1 MKKFIFAMMFC
12 LVAVCGVQAQEGAM
26 KFNGFTVE
34 YKGDNAQAKEA
45 AEALKA
51 VMPEVA
57 KKFGWVVGRE
67 YLMIDYNGGVTF
79 VSGENGAKKTEGQI
93 FAFDQNTDGMYLGA
107 SMEIN
112 KSNYDISANIHMQEG
127 QNTATFVFN
136 TQEVVNIVTVLVP
149 NAADDANLMKVYNT
163 LMQYPDIKLGM
174 SITADFAAM
183 M

>member
-1 MKKFIFAMMFC
+1 MKKLIFALMFT
-12 LVAVCGVQAQEGAM
+12 LAAFCGVQAQEGAM

-34 YKGDNAQAKEA
+34 YKGDNAQAKAA
-45 AEALKA
+45 AESLAA

-79 VSGENGAKKTEGQI
+79 VSGENGAKKTSGQI
-93 FAFDQNTDGMYLGA
+93 FAFDQNNDGMYIGA

-112 KSNYDISANIHMQEG
+112 KSNYDIGANIYLQEG

-136 TQEVVNIVTVLVP
+136 TQEVVNLVTTLIP
-149 NAADDANLMKVYNT
+149 NAAEDANLMKVYNT
-163 LMQYPDIKLGM
+163 LMQYPDLKLGM

>member
-1 MKKFIFAMMFC
+1 MKKLLFTLCLCFA
-12 LVAVCGVQAQEGAM
+12 AVCGVQAQENGM

-67 YLMIDYNGGVTF
+67 YVMIDYNGGVTF

-93 FAFDQNTDGMYLGA
+93 FAFDQNADGLYLGA

-112 KSNYDISANIHMQEG
+112 KSNYDIGVNIYMQEG
-127 QNTATFVFN
+127 QNAATFVFN
-136 TQEVVNIVTVLVP
+136 TQEVVNIVTNLIP
-149 NAADDANLMKVYNT
+149 DAADDANLMKVYNT
-163 LMQYPDIKLGM
+163 ISQYPDIRLGM
-174 SITADFAAM
+174 SVAADFSAM

>member
-12 LVAVCGVQAQEGAM
+12 LAAVCGVQAQEGAM

-67 YLMIDYNGGVTF
+67 YILIDQTGEVVF
-79 VSGENGAKKTEGQI
+79 VSGENGAKKTSGQI
-93 FAFDQNTDGMYLGA
+93 YAFDQLTDAIVLAA

-112 KSNYDISANIHMQEG
+112 KSNYDLEATIKMTEDQKGANLFFPTQAIV
-127 QNTATFVFN
+127 NVVTA
-136 TQEVVNIVTVLVP
+136 QIP
-149 NAADDANLMKVYNT
+149 DAANDANLMKIYNT

>member
-1 MKKFIFAMMFC
+1 
-12 LVAVCGVQAQEGAM
+12 
-26 KFNGFTVE
+26 
-34 YKGDNAQAKEA
+34 
-45 AEALKA
+45 
-51 VMPEVA
+51 
-57 KKFGWVVGRE
+57 
-67 YLMIDYNGGVTF
+67 
-79 VSGENGAKKTEGQI
+79 
-93 FAFDQNTDGMYLGA
+93 
-107 SMEIN
+107 MEIN
-112 KSNYDISANIHMQEG
+112 KSNYDIGANIHMQEG